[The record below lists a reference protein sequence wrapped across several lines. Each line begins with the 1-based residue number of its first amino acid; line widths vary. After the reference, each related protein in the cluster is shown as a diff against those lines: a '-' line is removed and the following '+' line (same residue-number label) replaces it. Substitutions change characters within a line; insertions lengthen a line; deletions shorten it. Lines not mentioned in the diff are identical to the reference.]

1 MSDTPPTPG
10 ALIDEAKT
18 FVRFSPED
26 AVALAALAPIVEP
39 HLVALSERFYAEL
52 HRHPQAM
59 AVLTGGPPQVERL
72 KRTLQEWA
80 RGLFRGTY
88 DARYADERSQ
98 IGSRHVALG
107 VPQRYVIDAMAV
119 VAEFLH
125 EVLRRQL
132 RDGDQRDRAAAA
144 LRRILAVDLTLM
156 CETYLGDSLEAIRD
170 LQRELEAR
178 NRSLEAANHALVQA
192 VAVTSHEL
200 RTPLTS
206 VLGFSQ
212 LLAEGRVVESARCL
226 DFVAEIN
233 KTARSMLDL
242 VDQLLDVARIETGAL
257 EIVPSEVDLRGA
269 VRETTGMFTV
279 HAEEKALALDV
290 RLPSDAPSVIADEA
304 RLRQV
309 LVNLIGNA
317 IKFTDR
323 GGVFVT
329 VGVHPALRRAVIEI
343 RDTGVGVP
351 VDQQA
356 LVFEKFQQVKMEDGR
371 RRGGLGLG
379 LTLSKWLVERM
390 GGTIALW
397 SLGERRGTTVTVTLR
412 LAAGHE
418 ALPLDVLRVA
428 LDEGA
433 ALTASG
439 SIGRWRRAG

>member
-1 MSDTPPTPG
+1 
-10 ALIDEAKT
+10 
-18 FVRFSPED
+18 
-26 AVALAALAPIVEP
+26 
-39 HLVALSERFYAEL
+39 
-52 HRHPQAM
+52 
-59 AVLTGGPPQVERL
+59 
-72 KRTLQEWA
+72 
-80 RGLFRGTY
+80 
-88 DARYADERSQ
+88 
-98 IGSRHVALG
+98 
-107 VPQRYVIDAMAV
+107 
-119 VAEFLH
+119 
-125 EVLRRQL
+125 
-132 RDGDQRDRAAAA
+132 
-144 LRRILAVDLTLM
+144 
-156 CETYLGDSLEAIRD
+156 
-170 LQRELEAR
+170 
-178 NRSLEAANHALVQA
+178 
-192 VAVTSHEL
+192 
-200 RTPLTS
+200 
-206 VLGFSQ
+206 
-212 LLAEGRVVESARCL
+212 
-226 DFVAEIN
+226 
-233 KTARSMLDL
+233 
-242 VDQLLDVARIETGAL
+242 
-257 EIVPSEVDLRGA
+257 
-269 VRETTGMFTV
+269 
-279 HAEEKALALDV
+279 V